1 MNNVKKQC
9 NQVHIFKFTME
20 AYPDKRERKVRV
32 WLPEDYDG
40 NKKYPVI
47 YMHDGQNLF
56 DDEEKYSKWYVDK
69 EMQEIKMKSN
79 AAIVV
84 GIDNAETR
92 LSELC
97 PDILPIN
104 DKCYEICKLPPQKV
118 IPTGNLYAEFITF
131 QLKPWID
138 NNFATLSDKENT
150 IIGGSSMG
158 GLMSFYMLLRF
169 PNVFGKALVFSPNFV
184 MFEKQ
189 QILDFLSTIDY
200 KQLCDNKIFM
210 FHGGIGLEDDNWP
223 YVREVFE
230 LMRDKGLDEKHLAL
244 IYDSRQPHF
253 ETAWRKY
260 FQEAYMFFSDK

>member
-1 MNNVKKQC
+1 MFEKKGKQGL
-9 NQVHIFKFTME
+9 VYGFKME
-20 AYPDKRERKVRV
+20 AYPDKRYRNVRV
-32 WLPEDYDG
+32 WLPEEYDG
-40 NKKYPVI
+40 IKKFPVI

-56 DDEEKYSKWYVDK
+56 DDKEPRAKWYVDK
-69 EMQEIKMKSN
+69 EMQYMKKDGIS
-79 AAIVV
+79 AIIV

-92 LSELC
+92 MSELC

-104 DKCYEICKLPPQKV
+104 DECYKICKLPPEKV

-138 NNFATLSDKENT
+138 DNFLTFPDKENT

-158 GLMSFYMLLRF
+158 GLMSFYMLLKY
-169 PNVFGKALVFSPNFV
+169 PEIYGSALVFSPNFV
-184 MFEKQ
+184 MYEKPAFMELLSG
-189 QILDFLSTIDY
+189 LDYEKF
-200 KQLCDNKIFM
+200 CNNKIFI

-230 LMRDKGLDEKHLAL
+230 IMRDKGMDENHLAL
-244 IYDSRQPHF
+244 IYDSRQPHY

-260 FQEAYMFFSDK
+260 FREAVVFLRGK